1 MNASI
6 EDLTGQL
13 MSIMLKLIELNE
25 EFHEFKSADM
35 ATIIQTSLK
44 SSVSHPFLCKVYSAG
59 TLINDLR
66 SARLAAYHKNKLT
79 EPTTVT
85 VATVATVATAATAT
99 TVGDPE
105 PVKSTEE
112 AEVSTTTLNPYT
124 QFVKDMRPTVAR
136 ENPLMTPQEIVK
148 EIARQWKARSVKP
161 DAEEPKKPKKA
172 KETKADVVV
181 TPVPATGIS
190 HSPTAA
196 TEPSVHEKKPK
207 KAKASVEAT
216 TATPIQP
223 LSVPVPPPVP
233 EKKSK
238 KASKASEDP
247 VAPPVAPAAAP
258 TVAPEPEAPKK
269 KVKKTKVE
277 EPPSAP
283 APAPAPVEPDITE
296 ADDVSAP
303 LCERRKK
310 IPKHIKTLVWN
321 THMGISNLES
331 KCFSCRTEK
340 VDARNFQCGH
350 VVAEAKGGD
359 LKISN
364 LRPICQPCNGSMGT
378 RSMNEFTKEFFGWE
392 V

>member
-25 EFHEFKSADM
+25 EFHEFKSTDM

-79 EPTTVT
+79 EPITVT
-85 VATVATVATAATAT
+85 ATATAPSAVAAVATA
-99 TVGDPE
+99 GDPE
-105 PVKSTEE
+105 PVKPTEE
-112 AEVSTTTLNPYT
+112 AEVSTTTLTPYT

-136 ENPLMTPQEIVK
+136 ENPLMTPQEIVR

-161 DAEEPKKPKKA
+161 EAEEPKKPKK
-172 KETKADVVV
+172 TKVDVVV
-181 TPVPATGIS
+181 TPVAT
-190 HSPTAA
+190 PVA
-196 TEPSVHEKKPK
+196 PEKKPK
-207 KAKASVEAT
+207 KAKAAET
-216 TATPIQP
+216 TPAAPVPTIPP
-223 LSVPVPPPVP
+223 LSVPPEP

-238 KASKASEDP
+238 KVAKASEDP
-247 VAPPVAPAAAP
+247 VAPTVPAPPV
-258 TVAPEPEAPKK
+258 VPEPDASKK
-269 KVKKTKVE
+269 KGKKTKAD
-277 EPPSAP
+277 EP
-283 APAPAPVEPDITE
+283 PAPVEPDVTE

>member
-25 EFHEFKSADM
+25 EFHEFKSTDM

-44 SSVSHPFLCKVYSAG
+44 SSVSHPFLCKIYSVG

-66 SARLAAYHKNKLT
+66 SARLAAYHKNKLAEAT
-79 EPTTVT
+79 LPAVT
-85 VATVATVATAATAT
+85 ATVA

-105 PVKSTEE
+105 PVKPTEE

-172 KETKADVVV
+172 KEAKADVVV
-181 TPVPATGIS
+181 TPVAAPVVPEAPA
-190 HSPTAA
+190 P
-196 TEPSVHEKKPK
+196 EKKPK
-207 KAKASVEAT
+207 KAKAAEAT
-216 TATPIQP
+216 APAAPVPTIPP
-223 LSVPVPPPVP
+223 LSVPPEP

-238 KASKASEDP
+238 KVAKASEDP
-247 VAPPVAPAAAP
+247 VAPTVPAPPV
-258 TVAPEPEAPKK
+258 VPEPDASKK
-269 KVKKTKVE
+269 KGKKTKAD
-277 EPPSAP
+277 EP
-283 APAPAPVEPDITE
+283 PAPVEPDVTE

>member
-79 EPTTVT
+79 EQTTIPTVATTVT
-85 VATVATVATAATAT
+85 ATTVTAATA
-99 TVGDPE
+99 GDPE
-105 PVKSTEE
+105 PVKPTEE

-148 EIARQWKARSVKP
+148 EIARQWKART
-161 DAEEPKKPKKA
+161 EESKKPKKT

-181 TPVPATGIS
+181 TPVPVD
-190 HSPTAA
+190 PV
-196 TEPSVHEKKPK
+196 PEKKPK
-207 KAKASVEAT
+207 KAKAPEPAAT
-216 TATPIQP
+216 TVQPP
-223 LSVPVPPPVP
+223 LSVPPVP
-233 EKKSK
+233 EKTSK
-238 KASKASEDP
+238 KAPKASEDP
-247 VAPPVAPAAAP
+247 VPPPTTTAP
-258 TVAPEPEAPKK
+258 TVVPEPEASKK
-269 KVKKTKVE
+269 KGKKAKAE
-277 EPPSAP
+277 EPPAP
-283 APAPAPVEPDITE
+283 IPIPVDPDTTE

-331 KCFSCRTEK
+331 KCFSCRMEK

>member
-1 MNASI
+1 MNATV

-66 SARLAAYHKNKLT
+66 SARLAAYHKNKLAET
-79 EPTTVT
+79 ATPVTSMATVAA
-85 VATVATVATAATAT
+85 VATVA

-105 PVKSTEE
+105 PVKPTEE
-112 AEVSTTTLNPYT
+112 AEISTTTLNPYT

-161 DAEEPKKPKKA
+161 EAEEPKKPKKA
-172 KETKADVVV
+172 KEAKADVVV
-181 TPVPATGIS
+181 IPAVAGTS
-190 HSPTAA
+190 NSPTAA

-207 KAKASVEAT
+207 KGKAAEPVAET
-216 TATPIQP
+216 TVQPP
-223 LSVPVPPPVP
+223 LSVPAPPPVP

-238 KASKASEDP
+238 KVAKASEDP
-247 VAPPVAPAAAP
+247 TPPVVAPAAP
-258 TVAPEPEAPKK
+258 TVVPEPEAPKK
-269 KVKKTKVE
+269 KGKKAKAE
-277 EPPSAP
+277 EPPAP
-283 APAPAPVEPDITE
+283 IPIPVEPDTTD